1 MDRRGENLVRPLLL
15 AVCLHIVLISTFFI
29 AVSPE
34 AKTIT
39 PPPIVVIQATEL
51 TFAPSAAAEAR
62 ARKEKAEEEQKR
74 REAEEKKRRQEAK
87 KKAEAEAEKK
97 AEAEAKKKAEAEA
110 KKKAEAEAKKK
121 AEAEAKIKA
130 EAEAKKKAE
139 AEAKKKLEAKRQ
151 AELKKV
157 KEAKQAA
164 ALAEAE
170 AKRKADEVARAEALE
185 KKIKAPDLDK
195 KTVLEKER
203 ENKEKTLEKAFKQ
216 AEAEA
221 RALEEIKKKEEAELA
236 VLNAL
241 AAERAAANVLDAM
254 TTRITRAWRRPVAFS
269 GGLEVYLRM
278 ALASNGELVDVRVVR
293 SSGDVLFDRSAL
305 TAVKRAAPFNEV
317 KQFDAATFE
326 EKFRSLTVKFRP
338 ED

>member
-39 PPPIVVIQATEL
+39 PPPVVVIQATEL

-87 KKAEAEAEKK
+87 KKAEAEA
-97 AEAEAKKKAEAEA
+97 KKKAEAEEKKRRQEA
-110 KKKAEAEAKKK
+110 KKIAEAKKR
-121 AEAEAKIKA
+121 AEEAE
-130 EAEAKKKAE
+130 
-139 AEAKKKLEAKRQ
+139 
-151 AELKKV
+151 V
-157 KEAKQAA
+157 
-164 ALAEAE
+164 
-170 AKRKADEVARAEALE
+170 KRKADEVARAEALKE
-185 KKIKAPDLDK
+185 NTKATDLNKKAA
-195 KTVLEKER
+195 LEKER
-203 ENKEKTLEKAFKQ
+203 ETKEKALEKAFKQ

-241 AAERAAANVLDAM
+241 ASERAAANVLDAM
-254 TTRITRAWRRPVAFS
+254 TTRITRAWRRPVAFA

-278 ALASNGELVDVRVVR
+278 ALASNGELVDVRVVK

-317 KQFDAATFE
+317 EQFDAATFE